1 MANPN
6 IISATSL
13 TGNSKVVNLTTS
25 NNTGIVTNSASSNQV
40 YRVTCIRATNY
51 DGTNAADI
59 TISIYDSSETAT
71 GYLAYTVNVVADS
84 TFNVIDKT
92 ETVYLE
98 EGDYINAQSSA
109 ANDISVYCSYEVIQ

>member
-13 TGNSKVVNLTTS
+13 TGNSKVVNLTTTNS
-25 NNTGIVTNSASSNQV
+25 TTIVTNASSSNKV

-59 TISIYDSSETAT
+59 SISIYDASESAT
-71 GYLAYTVNVVADS
+71 GYLASTINVVADS

-109 ANDISVYCSYEVIQ
+109 ANDITIYCSYEVIG

>member
-13 TGNSKVVNLTTS
+13 TGNSKVVNLTTTNS
-25 NNTGIVTNSASSNQV
+25 TGIVTNSSSSNQI
-40 YRVTCIRATNY
+40 YRVNCIRATNY

>member
-13 TGNSKVVNLTTS
+13 TGNSKVVNLTTT
-25 NNTGIVTNSASSNQV
+25 NNTGIVTNSTSSNQV
-40 YRVTCIRATNY
+40 YKVNCIRATNY
-51 DGTNAADI
+51 DGANPADI
-59 TISIYDSSETAT
+59 TISIYDASQAST
-71 GYLAYTVNVVADS
+71 GYLAYTINVVADS

-98 EGDYINAQSSA
+98 EGDYINAQCSA
-109 ANDISVYCSYEVIQ
+109 ANDISIYCSYEVIQ

>member
-13 TGNSKVVNLTTS
+13 TGNSKVVNLTTT
-25 NNTGIVTNSASSNQV
+25 NNTGIVTNSTSSNQIYKV
-40 YRVTCIRATNY
+40 NCIRATNY
-51 DGTNAADI
+51 DGSNPADI
-59 TISIYDSSETAT
+59 TISIYDASQAST
-71 GYLAYTVNVVADS
+71 GYLAYTINVVADS

-98 EGDYINAQSSA
+98 EGDYINAQCSA
-109 ANDISVYCSYEVIQ
+109 ANDISIYCSYEVIQ

>member
-13 TGNSKVVNLTTS
+13 TGNSKVVNLTTTNS
-25 NNTGIVTNSASSNQV
+25 TGIVTNSASSNQI
-40 YRVTCIRATNY
+40 YRVNCIRATNY